1 MLPASASES
10 SAVRRGF
17 EDGLGR
23 RYRPAARSDTDTPL
37 EILCFRHE
45 ITDVPAFDFALRE
58 RVARLSD
65 LQHPCYARI
74 KKVDRL
80 NDERGTVVLMSD
92 GVAGVRLIE
101 ILTDVERTG
110 RVLDLNT
117 ALQLI
122 RQLVSA
128 VKVLHQHARVA
139 HGAIAPERLFVTPD
153 GRLIIVEYA
162 LGAALEQLKY
172 SRERYWKELRVA
184 LPMNVGLPR
193 FDERA
198 DLTQVGVVALSI
210 ILGRPFKDNEYPKQ
224 IEELV
229 ASASGRRADG
239 ALEPL
244 SSALREWLRR
254 VLQLEVR
261 NAFRSLV
268 EAESAFAQLL
278 SADSKYNGEPGSL
291 ETFMQRSDAAPTPVE
306 APSPVEVPPPVHS
319 IPVQEMSSP
328 VEVKEVRPLTPPD
341 ELYEP
346 LPFPGVDSEDIS
358 DEVAHDPDDEEDAM
372 RSAYSGTRRPSRVK
386 WMAAGVAVL
395 AVTTAGLFATRQRFS
410 PAAAPV
416 TTGTVT
422 VNTDPA
428 GAEVLVD
435 GTARG
440 RSPIR
445 LSLAAGAHT
454 LVVQGAGGE
463 PRTIPI
469 TITAGAEVSQYLEL
483 PKAGSGFG
491 QLQVRSEPPGAR
503 ISIDGTP
510 VGKTP
515 LTIVEIAPGEH
526 SITLESDVASVTQ
539 KVTIEAG
546 VPASLMV
553 PMAAQAGTVAT
564 GWVSV
569 SAPLVVDLR
578 ENGRLLG
585 NSGIDRIMLPSGRHD
600 LELVNEVIGYREL
613 RSVLVSPGR
622 VAAITVTLPKGTVS
636 LNAIPWAS
644 VTIDGESVGD
654 TPIGNLQLAAGQ
666 HEVVFRNAELGEQRR
681 LITVTPQTPVRLSV
695 DLTRK

>member
-23 RYRPAARSDTDTPL
+23 RYRPAARSDSDTPL

-74 KKVDRL
+74 RKVDRL

-92 GVAGVRLIE
+92 GVAGLRLIE
-101 ILTDVERTG
+101 ILTDIENSG
-110 RVLDLNT
+110 RVLDLNA
-117 ALQLI
+117 ALHLVG
-122 RQLVSA
+122 QLVSA
-128 VKVLHQHARVA
+128 IKVLHQHARVA
-139 HGAIAPERLFVTPD
+139 HGAIAPERLFVTPA
-153 GRLIIVEYA
+153 GRLIVAEYA

-198 DLTQVGVVALSI
+198 DLTQVGVVALSLM
-210 ILGRPFKDNEYPKQ
+210 LGRPFKDNEYPKQ
-224 IEELV
+224 IEDLV
-229 ASASGRRADG
+229 ASASGRRPDG
-239 ALEPL
+239 TLAPL
-244 SSALREWLRR
+244 SSALREWLKRI
-254 VLQLEVR
+254 LQLEVR

-268 EAESAFAQLL
+268 EAEAAFAQLL
-278 SADSKYNGEPGSL
+278 SGESTYNGEPASL
-291 ETFMQRSDAAPTPVE
+291 EAFMLQYHAAPVQTPTPVQ
-306 APSPVEVPPPVHS
+306 APPPVPSSPVQDTASPVE
-319 IPVQEMSSP
+319 I
-328 VEVKEVRPLTPPD
+328 KEVRPLTPPD
-341 ELYEP
+341 GLYEP
-346 LPFPGVDSEDIS
+346 LPFPEVDSVDIHDDAAREP
-358 DEVAHDPDDEEDAM
+358 DEEEDAM
-372 RSAYSGTRRPSRVK
+372 TSAHSGRRRSARFK
-386 WMAAGVAVL
+386 WIVAAVAVL
-395 AVTTAGLFATRQRFS
+395 AVTTAGLFAARQRFS
-410 PAAAPV
+410 PAAVPV

-422 VNTDPA
+422 VNTEPA
-428 GAEVLVD
+428 GAEVLID
-435 GTARG
+435 GTPRG

-445 LSLAAGAHT
+445 LSLAAGPHT
-454 LVVQGAGGE
+454 LVVRGAGE

-483 PKAGSGFG
+483 PKGSSGFG
-491 QLQVRSEPPGAR
+491 QLQVRSEPAGAR

-510 VGKTP
+510 VGRTP

-553 PMAAQAGTVAT
+553 PMAAQAGTLAT

-578 ENGRLLG
+578 ENGKLLG
-585 NSGIDRIMLPSGRHD
+585 NSGIDRIMLPSGKHD
-600 LELVNEVIGYREL
+600 IELVNEVIGYREL

-622 VAAITVTLPKGTVS
+622 VAAITVTLPKGIVS

-654 TPIGNLQLAAGQ
+654 TPIGNLQLPAGQ

-681 LITVTPQTPVRLSV
+681 LITVTPHTPVRLSV

>member
-23 RYRPAARSDTDTPL
+23 RYRPAARSDSETPL

-65 LQHPCYARI
+65 LQHPSFARI
-74 KKVDRL
+74 RKVDRL

-92 GVAGVRLIE
+92 GVSGDRLID

-110 RVLDLNT
+110 RVLDLNA
-117 ALQLI
+117 ALQLV
-122 RQLVSA
+122 RELLSA
-128 VKVLHQHARVA
+128 IKILHQPARVA
-139 HGAIAPERLFVTPD
+139 HGAIALERLFVTPG
-153 GRLIIVEYA
+153 GRLVIAEYG

-184 LPMNVGLPR
+184 LPMNVGLSR

-198 DLTQVGVVALSI
+198 DLTQIGVVALSL
-210 ILGRPFKDNEYPKQ
+210 ILGRPLKDNEYPKE

-229 ASASGRRADG
+229 SASCRRIDG
-239 ALEPL
+239 VQEP
-244 SSALREWLRR
+244 SFSGLRDWLRR
-254 VLQLEVR
+254 ILQLEVR
-261 NAFRSLV
+261 NAFRSV
-268 EAESAFAQLL
+268 SEAETAFAELL
-278 SADSKYNGEPGSL
+278 SGNSKYNAEPRSV
-291 ETFMQRSDAAPTPVE
+291 ETFMQRYHGAIPQAP
-306 APSPVEVPPPVHS
+306 APPPVE
-319 IPVQEMSSP
+319 PDPAPDSSMEIEP
-328 VEVKEVRPLTPPD
+328 IEIRPLTSHD
-341 ELYEP
+341 EPYEP
-346 LPFPGVDSEDIS
+346 LPSPEMDSADMSGEGS
-358 DEVAHDPDDEEDAM
+358 HELDEEDAM
-372 RSAYSGTRRPSRVK
+372 KSSHSGTRRASRLK
-386 WMAAGVAVL
+386 WMVAGVAVL
-395 AVTTAGLFATRQRFS
+395 AVTTAGVFAARQRFS
-410 PAAAPV
+410 PAVAPV

-422 VNTDPA
+422 VNTDPP
-428 GAEVLVD
+428 GAEVQID

-440 RSPIR
+440 RSPLT

-454 LVVQGAGGE
+454 LVVRGTGE

-491 QLQVRSEPPGAR
+491 QLQVRSEPAGAR

-526 SITLESDVASVTQ
+526 AITLESELGSVTQ

-553 PMAAQAGTVAT
+553 PMVAQAGTAST
-564 GWVSV
+564 GWVSI

-585 NSGIDRIMLPSGRHD
+585 NSGIDRIMLPSGKHE

-613 RSVLVSPGR
+613 RTVVVSPGR
-622 VAAITVTLPKGTVS
+622 VAAIGVTLPKGTIS

-654 TPIGNLQLAAGQ
+654 TPIGNLQLPVGQ
-666 HEVVFRNAELGEQRR
+666 HEVVFRNSELGEQRR
-681 LITVTPQTPVRLSV
+681 VITVTSHTPVRLSV